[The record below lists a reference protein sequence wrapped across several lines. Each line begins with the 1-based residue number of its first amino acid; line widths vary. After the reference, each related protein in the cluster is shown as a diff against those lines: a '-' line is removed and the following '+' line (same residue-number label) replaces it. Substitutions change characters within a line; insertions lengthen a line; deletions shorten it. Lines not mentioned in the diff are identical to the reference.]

1 MSYQMCGQSRSCAP
15 DTSTVVD
22 FLLLVSIMA
31 SSRSSA
37 AKKLVDEP
45 MTAVGPLAAA
55 DALGR
60 TAAETCR
67 QHERLARLMDLG
79 VSQSELTATYA
90 MVDTIDLALAE
101 CVKDYETCCAK
112 TPVSDDPD
120 VKARANALWM
130 AAREYLRR
138 HSIAE
143 KASQQ
148 LTQHDA
154 EKLGVIKFE
163 FELEASAMLSLRQ
176 ATGALGKLRPEAR

>member
-1 MSYQMCGQSRSCAP
+1 
-15 DTSTVVD
+15 
-22 FLLLVSIMA
+22 
-31 SSRSSA
+31 
-37 AKKLVDEP
+37 
-45 MTAVGPLAAA
+45 MTADGPLAAA

-67 QHERLARLMDLG
+67 QHERLARLMELS
-79 VSQSELTATYA
+79 VSQSELAAAYA

-101 CVKDYETCCAK
+101 CVRDYEKCSAK
-112 TPVSDDPD
+112 SPVSDDAEL
-120 VKARANALWM
+120 KQKANALLL
-130 AAREYLRR
+130 AARDYLRR

-143 KASQQ
+143 KASRQ

-176 ATGALGKLRPEAR
+176 ATAAVAKLRPQAR

>member
-1 MSYQMCGQSRSCAP
+1 
-15 DTSTVVD
+15 
-22 FLLLVSIMA
+22 MA
-31 SSRSSA
+31 IRTSA
-37 AKKLVDEP
+37 AKKLNDEP
-45 MTAVGPLAAA
+45 MSAAGPLAAA

-67 QHERLARLMDLG
+67 QHERLARLMELG
-79 VSQSELTATYA
+79 VSQTELSAAYA

-101 CVKDYETCCAK
+101 CVKDFETCCAK
-112 TPVSDDPD
+112 TPASDDPD
-120 VKARANALWM
+120 IKQRANTLWL

-143 KASQQ
+143 KASRQ

-163 FELEASAMLSLRQ
+163 FELEASAMLALRQ
-176 ATGALGKLRPEAR
+176 ATAALGKLRAEAR